1 MRYILLGGGGL
12 LGSGFR
18 EQLERR
24 GADFV
29 TLQVAWQSIGEL
41 GPIIRSDL
49 GRLLRRHGPA
59 TVIWAAGVGHVGA
72 SPDELAAETTGI
84 TAAAQALRDLS
95 AAKAA
100 ETTLLFA
107 SSAGALFAGIEGVI
121 DEETRPQPIAA
132 YGLEKLRQEGLLERA
147 AEETGARVIA
157 CRMSNLYGLAS
168 GRLKSRGLIGT
179 AVRCSRLRQPMT
191 IFVSADTRRDYLL
204 NGDAAALAIAS
215 MGSAPRGFSNALI
228 REGRTRTI
236 AEVLS
241 LVGAVT
247 RRKVPVVYLQR
258 PESRLQPRAL
268 RFAPRSVGADDVRIT
283 PLETGIARMVM
294 APLAP

>member
-1 MRYILLGGGGL
+1 MRYILLGGRGL

-18 EQLERR
+18 EQLEHS

-29 TLQVAWQSIGEL
+29 MLQPPWHSVREL
-41 GPIIRSDL
+41 APAIRSDL
-49 GRLLRRHGPA
+49 GRRLREGGPV

-72 SPDELAAETTGI
+72 SPDELAAETAGI
-84 TAAAQALRDLS
+84 TATTEALRDLS
-95 AAKAA
+95 VAKAV

-107 SSAGALFAGIEGVI
+107 SSAGALFGGIEGVI
-121 DEETRPQPIAA
+121 DESTRPRPIAA
-132 YGLEKLRQEGLLERA
+132 YGLEKLRQEVLLERA
-147 AEETGARVIA
+147 AEDTGARVIA
-157 CRMSNLYGLAS
+157 CRMSNLYGLAC
-168 GRLKSRGLIGT
+168 GRLKPRGLVGT

-204 NGDAAALAIAS
+204 NSDAAALAFAS
-215 MGSAPRGFSNALI
+215 MRSAPRGFSNVLI

-268 RFAPRSVGADDVRIT
+268 RFAQRPLGPPDVRIT
-283 PLETGIARMVM
+283 PMETGIARMVM
-294 APLAP
+294 APLAT

>member
-1 MRYILLGGGGL
+1 LRYILLGGRGL

-18 EQLERR
+18 EQLGRN

-29 TLQVAWQSIGEL
+29 MLQPPWHSVSEL
-41 GPIIRSDL
+41 TPVIRSQL
-49 GRLLRRHGPA
+49 GRLLWERGPA

-72 SPDELAAETTGI
+72 SPDELAAETAGI
-84 TAAAQALRDLS
+84 TAATEALRDLPS
-95 AAKAA
+95 DKAD

-121 DEETRPQPIAA
+121 DETTRPRPIAA
-132 YGLEKLRQEGLLERA
+132 YGLEKLRQEALLARA
-147 AEETGARVIA
+147 AEDTGARVIA

-168 GRLKSRGLIGT
+168 GRLKPRGLIGT
-179 AVRCSRLRQPMT
+179 AVRCSRLRHPMT

-204 NGDAAALAIAS
+204 NSDAAALAFAS
-215 MGSAPRGFSNALI
+215 MRMAPRGFSNVLV

-236 AEVLS
+236 AEVLA

-247 RRKVPVVYLQR
+247 RRRVPVVFLQR
-258 PESRLQPRAL
+258 PESLLQPRAL
-268 RFAPRSVGADDVRIT
+268 RFTPRPSDANDVRVT

-294 APLAP
+294 APLAG